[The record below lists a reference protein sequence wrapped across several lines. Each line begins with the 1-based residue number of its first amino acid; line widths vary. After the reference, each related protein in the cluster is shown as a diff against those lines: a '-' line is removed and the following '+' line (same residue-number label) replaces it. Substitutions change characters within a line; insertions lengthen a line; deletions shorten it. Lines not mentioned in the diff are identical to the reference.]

1 MRKTVIV
8 AAMLL
13 ATAGC
18 SKIDK
23 GVCWSAET
31 KELLHQKIAAQSD
44 VTQKQVD
51 QAQLRYGIIRS
62 QGMGLVNIAA
72 TDFNLEKIDQA
83 AAAADCSFELSVA
96 VDFGNQ
102 KLKSAGRI
110 PFSIRAAET
119 GKTLTIS
126 AGSIHQIMEALQ

>member
-1 MRKTVIV
+1 MIAV
-8 AAMLL
+8 AMLL

-51 QAQLRYGIIRS
+51 LAQLRYGIIRS

-83 AAAADCSFELSVA
+83 AAAADCSFEFSVA

-126 AGSIHQIMEALQ
+126 AGSIHQIMDALQ